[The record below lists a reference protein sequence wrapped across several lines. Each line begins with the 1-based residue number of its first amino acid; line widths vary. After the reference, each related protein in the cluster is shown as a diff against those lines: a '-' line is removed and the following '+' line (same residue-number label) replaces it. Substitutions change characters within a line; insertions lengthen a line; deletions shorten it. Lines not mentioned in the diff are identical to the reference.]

1 MRTFMLSA
9 MLLCLTV
16 GCSQTTDIDN
26 STVKELD
33 VERFLGHWYEIA
45 RFDHR
50 FERNMEYTEAEYS
63 MRDDGNIDV
72 VNTGIKNGK
81 RKTAN
86 GRAKKTDNPAMLR
99 VSFFRPF
106 YSDYRV
112 MMLDSAYQYALIG
125 SGDSDYLWILA
136 RQPQLHRDTKA
147 KIVGEAE
154 RRGYDTGKLIWVR
167 Q

>member
-1 MRTFMLSA
+1 MLSA
-9 MLLCLTV
+9 MLLCLTA
-16 GCSQTTDIDN
+16 GCSQTKDVDN

-33 VERFLGHWYEIA
+33 MERFLGRWYEIA

-72 VNTGIKNGK
+72 MNTGIKNGK
-81 RKTAN
+81 LKTAK

>member
-1 MRTFMLSA
+1 MLSA
-9 MLLCLTV
+9 MLLCLTA
-16 GCSQTTDIDN
+16 GCSQTTDVDN

-33 VERFLGHWYEIA
+33 MERFLGRWYEIA

-72 VNTGIKNGK
+72 MNTGIKNGK
-81 RKTAN
+81 LKTAK

-112 MMLDSAYQYALIG
+112 MMLDSDYQYALIG

-136 RQPQLHRDTKA
+136 RQPQLHRDIKD
-147 KIVGEAE
+147 KIVNEAK
-154 RRGYDTGKLIWVR
+154 RRGYDTSKLIWVR

>member
-1 MRTFMLSA
+1 MLSA
-9 MLLCLTV
+9 MLLCLTA
-16 GCSQTTDIDN
+16 GCSQTTDVDN

-33 VERFLGHWYEIA
+33 VERFLGRWYEIA

-72 VNTGIKNGK
+72 MNTGIKNGK
-81 RKTAN
+81 LKTAK

-136 RQPQLHRDTKA
+136 RQPQLHRDIKD
-147 KIVGEAE
+147 KIVNEAK
-154 RRGYDTGKLIWVR
+154 RRGYDTSKLIWVR

>member
-1 MRTFMLSA
+1 MLSA
-9 MLLCLTV
+9 MLLCLTA
-16 GCSQTTDIDN
+16 GCSQTKDVDN

-33 VERFLGHWYEIA
+33 MERFLGRWYEIA

-72 VNTGIKNGK
+72 MNTGIKNGK
-81 RKTAN
+81 LKTAK

-106 YSDYRV
+106 YTDYRV

-136 RQPQLHRDTKA
+136 RQPQLHRDIKD
-147 KIVGEAE
+147 KIVNEAK
-154 RRGYDTGKLIWVR
+154 RRGYDTSKLIWVR

>member
-1 MRTFMLSA
+1 
-9 MLLCLTV
+9 
-16 GCSQTTDIDN
+16 
-26 STVKELD
+26 VKELD

-81 RKTAN
+81 RKTAK
-86 GRAKKTDNPAMLR
+86 GRAKMTDNPAMLR

-125 SGDSDYLWILA
+125 SGDSNYLWILA
-136 RQPQLHRDTKA
+136 RQPQLRRDTKA
-147 KIVGEAE
+147 KIVSEAE

>member
-1 MRTFMLSA
+1 MLSA
-9 MLLCLTV
+9 MLLCLTA
-16 GCSQTTDIDN
+16 GCSQTTDVDN

-33 VERFLGHWYEIA
+33 VERFLGRWYEIA

-72 VNTGIKNGK
+72 MNTGIKNGK
-81 RKTAN
+81 LKTAK

-112 MMLDSAYQYALIG
+112 MMLDSDYQYALIG

-136 RQPQLHRDTKA
+136 RQPQLHRDIKD
-147 KIVGEAE
+147 KIVNEAK
-154 RRGYDTGKLIWVR
+154 RRGYDTSKLIWVR